1 MYLTRLIYA
10 SKVSDKFKIDEIG
23 KILEVAKINN
33 AQINVTGA
41 LIYNHKY
48 FLQVLEGGRENV
60 NKIYN
65 KILTDPRHSDPI
77 ILSYENIHS
86 RLFENWNMKIFLEN
100 SLNRS
105 INLKYSSGEKFDPLN
120 LSGVSAV
127 KLLEEVS
134 KITK

>member
-60 NKIYN
+60 NKIYH
-65 KILTDPRHSDPI
+65 KILKDPRHSDPI
-77 ILSYENIHS
+77 ILSYENINS

-105 INLKYSSGEKFDPLN
+105 INLKYSSGDKFDPLN

-134 KITK
+134 RITK